1 MSTPALAHNVRGRGR
16 HYTHPVDGQDVPS
29 ITNVIGVLSKD
40 ALPRWAAKMVAEQA
54 WKMRHSLDGLGEDEA
69 VDVLKG
75 SPWRNSGRAA
85 NRGTSVHDY
94 LEAAANGDPLPTL
107 EGDAARYQKAA
118 DEFLSKWEPT
128 FHRTECTV
136 FGDGYA
142 GTADF
147 IATIGGR
154 FLLGDYKTSKALY
167 PEIALQLA
175 AIRYADSMVAVDG
188 DIELTPIYDGCVG
201 VLLTPDGVQ
210 VREIDAG
217 PDAYKAFMACLE
229 AWRWRKGP
237 NPVGKEEVA

>member
-1 MSTPALAHNVRGRGR
+1 MTQPKLAFNVRGKGR
-16 HYTHPVDGQDVPS
+16 HYTHPVTGDVVPS
-29 ITNVIGVLSKD
+29 ITNVIGVLSKE

-107 EGDAARYQKAA
+107 EGDAARYRKAA
-118 DEFLSKWEPT
+118 DEFLTKWEPT
-128 FHRTECTV
+128 FHRTEVTV

-175 AIRYADSMVAVDG
+175 AIRYAHSIVAPDAS
-188 DIELTPIYDGCVG
+188 IEATPRYDGCVG
-201 VLLTPDGVQ
+201 VLLTPDGCQ

-217 PDAYKAFMACLE
+217 REAYAAFMACLS

-237 NPVGKEEVA
+237 NPVGAEVEA

>member
-29 ITNVIGVLSKD
+29 ITNVIGVLSKE

-118 DEFLSKWEPT
+118 DEFLSEWEPT
-128 FHRTECTV
+128 FHRTEFTV

-142 GTADF
+142 GTGDLMARM
-147 IATIGGR
+147 GGR
-154 FLLGDYKTSKALY
+154 LVLGDYKTSKALY

-175 AIRYADSMVAVDG
+175 ALRYAPTIAYDDESVYPMPEV
-188 DIELTPIYDGCVG
+188 DGCVG

-217 PDAYKAFMACLE
+217 PDAYKAFMACLA

-237 NPVGKEEVA
+237 NPVGAEVEA

>member
-1 MSTPALAHNVRGRGR
+1 MTQPKLAFNVRGKGR
-16 HYTHPVDGQDVPS
+16 HYTHPVTGDVVPS
-29 ITNVIGVLSKD
+29 ITNVIGVLSKE

-54 WKMRHSLDGLGEDEA
+54 WKMRRSLDGLGEDEA

-107 EGDAARYQKAA
+107 EGEAARYRKAA
-118 DEFLSKWEPT
+118 DEFLSKWEPE
-128 FHRTECTV
+128 FALTEFTV

-147 IATIGGR
+147 MGHMGGR
-154 FLLGDYKTSKALY
+154 LVIGDYKTSKALY

-175 AIRYADSMVAVDG
+175 AIRYAATIAYDDGSVCSMP
-188 DIELTPIYDGCVG
+188 ELDGCVG
-201 VLLTPDGVQ
+201 VLLTPDGCQ

-217 PDAYKAFMACLE
+217 REAYAAFMACLS